1 MKIKRYKAFIECYKH
16 RITRNKG
23 RSIFPQLLVDY
34 GFAPNTDYEYDSVAI
49 GFGKDVKKDMVSK
62 GIRDVFRI
70 YYATYTLTRDL
81 YNELFSD
88 VPTRSNNYNDVANKF
103 SEIIGE
109 KVICVIQNSE
119 LLLPVDGYDLKYFCQ
134 RKSLKLRLLLAD
146 GAEFLKSE
154 EAQTPA
160 LFNVQELHT
169 FNCLAFDSI
178 RKGLSELGLVI
189 NEAIQDDNDKI
200 SMQIINTDRLNL
212 ELRCVLNKYKDKILS
227 EMFNGELKKFLDDSG
242 LSLEYFW
249 LSNTVNKLPSK
260 IEFEKNKL
268 KGENN
273 ETK

>member
-1 MKIKRYKAFIECYKH
+1 MKIKRYKAVIECYKH
-16 RITRNKG
+16 KITRNKG

-34 GFAPNTDYEYDSVAI
+34 GFAPNTDYEYDSVSM

-81 YNELFSD
+81 YDELFSD
-88 VPTRSNNYNDVANKF
+88 VPTSCNNYNDVANKF

-109 KVICVIQNSE
+109 KVVYVIQNSE
-119 LLLPVDGYDLKYFCQ
+119 LLLPVDGYDLRYFCY
-134 RKSLKLRLLLAD
+134 RRTFKLRLLLAD

-189 NEAIQDDNDKI
+189 NEAIEDDDDKI
-200 SMQIINTDRLNL
+200 SMQITNTEKLNL
-212 ELRCVLNKYKDKILS
+212 ELRCVLNKYRDKILS
-227 EMFNGELKKFLDDSG
+227 EMYDGKLKKFLDDSG

-249 LSNTVNKLPSK
+249 LSNTVNGLPSK
-260 IEFEKNKL
+260 ILLEKNNL
-268 KGENN
+268 KGEND

>member
-16 RITRNKG
+16 KITRNKG

-34 GFAPNTDYEYDSVAI
+34 GFAPNTDYEYDSVSI
-49 GFGKDVKKDMVSK
+49 DFGKDVKKDMVSK

-88 VPTRSNNYNDVANKF
+88 VPTRCNNYNDVANKF

-109 KVICVIQNSE
+109 KVIRVIQNSE
-119 LLLPVDGYDLKYFCQ
+119 LPLPVDGYNLNYFCQ
-134 RKSLKLRLLLAD
+134 RRSLKLRLLLAD

-178 RKGLSELGLVI
+178 RKGLCELGLTVK
-189 NEAIQDDNDKI
+189 EANDEGDKI
-200 SMQIINTDRLNL
+200 SMQIINTDTLNL
-212 ELRCVLNKYKDKILS
+212 ELRCVLHKYEDKILS
-227 EMFNGELKKFLDDSG
+227 EMFNGKLKKFLDDSG

>member
-16 RITRNKG
+16 KITRNKG

-34 GFAPNTDYEYDSVAI
+34 GFAPNTDYEYDSVSM

-81 YNELFSD
+81 YDELFSD
-88 VPTRSNNYNDVANKF
+88 VPTSCNNYNDVANKF

-109 KVICVIQNSE
+109 KVVYAIQNSE
-119 LLLPVDGYDLKYFCQ
+119 LFLPVDGYDLRYFCY
-134 RKSLKLRLLLAD
+134 RRTFKLRLLLAD

-189 NEAIQDDNDKI
+189 NEAIEDDDGKI
-200 SMQIINTDRLNL
+200 SMQIINTEKLNL
-212 ELRCVLNKYKDKILS
+212 ELRCVLNKYRDKILS
-227 EMFNGELKKFLDDSG
+227 EMYDGKLKKFLDDSG
-242 LSLEYFW
+242 LSIEYFW
-249 LSNTVNKLPSK
+249 LSNTVNGLPSK
-260 IEFEKNKL
+260 ILFEKNNL
-268 KGENN
+268 KGD
-273 ETK
+273 KL

>member
-1 MKIKRYKAFIECYKH
+1 MKIKRYKAFIECYKNK
-16 RITRNKG
+16 ITKNKG

-109 KVICVIQNSE
+109 KVICVIQNCE

-160 LFNVQELHT
+160 LFNAQELHT

-178 RKGLSELGLVI
+178 RKGLSELGLTVK
-189 NEAIQDDNDKI
+189 EANDEGDKI
-200 SMQIINTDRLNL
+200 SMQIINTDTLNL

-227 EMFNGELKKFLDDSG
+227 EMFNGELKKFINGQQDL
-242 LSLEYFW
+242 
-249 LSNTVNKLPSK
+249 
-260 IEFEKNKL
+260 KNIRQ
-268 KGENN
+268 
-273 ETK
+273 

>member
-1 MKIKRYKAFIECYKH
+1 MKIKRYKAFIECYKYI
-16 RITRNKG
+16 ITRNKG

-34 GFAPNTDYEYDSVAI
+34 GFAPNTDYEYNSVAI

-81 YNELFSD
+81 YNELFID
-88 VPTRSNNYNDVANKF
+88 VPTRFNNYNDVANKF

-109 KVICVIQNSE
+109 KVICVIQNGE
-119 LLLPVDGYDLKYFCQ
+119 LLLPVDGYDLKCFCQ

-169 FNCLAFDSI
+169 FNCLAFNSI
-178 RKGLSELGLVI
+178 REGLSELGLTVK
-189 NEAIQDDNDKI
+189 EANDEGDKI
-200 SMQIINTDRLNL
+200 SMQIINTDVLNL
-212 ELRCVLNKYKDKILS
+212 ELRCVLNKYQDKILS
-227 EMFNGELKKFLDDSG
+227 EMFNGKLKKFLDDSG

-249 LSNTVNKLPSK
+249 LSNIVNNLPSK

>member
-23 RSIFPQLLVDY
+23 RNIFPQLLVDY

-189 NEAIQDDNDKI
+189 NEAIQDNNDKI

>member
-1 MKIKRYKAFIECYKH
+1 MKIKRYKAFIECYKNK
-16 RITRNKG
+16 ITKNKG
-23 RSIFPQLLVDY
+23 RSSFPQLLVDY

-49 GFGKDVKKDMVSK
+49 GFGKGVKKDMVSK

-70 YYATYTLTRDL
+70 YYVAYTLTRDL

-88 VPTRSNNYNDVANKF
+88 VPTCCNNYNDVANKF

-109 KVICVIQNSE
+109 KVICVIQNCE

-189 NEAIQDDNDKI
+189 NEAIQDDDDKI
-200 SMQIINTDRLNL
+200 SMQIINTERLNL
-212 ELRCVLNKYKDKILS
+212 ELQCVLNKYKDKILS
-227 EMFNGELKKFLDDSG
+227 EMFNGKLKKFLDDSG

-249 LSNTVNKLPSK
+249 LSNIVNKLPSK

>member
-1 MKIKRYKAFIECYKH
+1 MKIKRYKAFIECYKNK
-16 RITRNKG
+16 ITKNKG
-23 RSIFPQLLVDY
+23 RSTFPQLLVDY

-88 VPTRSNNYNDVANKF
+88 VPTCCNNYNDVANKF

-109 KVICVIQNSE
+109 KVIRVIQNSE
-119 LLLPVDGYDLKYFCQ
+119 ILLSVDGFDLKHFCQ

-189 NEAIQDDNDKI
+189 NEPNDEGDKI
-200 SMQIINTDRLNL
+200 SMQIGNTEKLNL
-212 ELRCVLNKYKDKILS
+212 ELRCVLNKYRDKILS
-227 EMFNGELKKFLDDSG
+227 EMYDGKLKKFLDDSG

-249 LSNTVNKLPSK
+249 LSNTVNNLPSK

>member
-1 MKIKRYKAFIECYKH
+1 MKIKRYKAFIECHKH
-16 RITRNKG
+16 KITRNKG

-189 NEAIQDDNDKI
+189 NEAIQEDDDKI

-260 IEFEKNKL
+260 I
-268 KGENN
+268 
-273 ETK
+273 